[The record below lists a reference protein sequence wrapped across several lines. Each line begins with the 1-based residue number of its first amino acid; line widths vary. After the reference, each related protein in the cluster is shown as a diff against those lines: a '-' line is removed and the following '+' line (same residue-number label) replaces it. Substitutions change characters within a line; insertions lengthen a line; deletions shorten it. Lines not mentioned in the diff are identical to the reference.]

1 MLILLPILAFIALF
15 LHLLSRGE
23 GGGQSGSWQRIFL
36 LSAAV
41 WGGTLTVVTEGL
53 SLFSAINQLWLAGTW
68 LIILAGICW
77 LGWGAGSLGASV
89 RILKAYRVEFSLAE
103 RLILAAIAVI
113 RLVFLFI

>member
-53 SLFSAINQLWLAGTW
+53 SLFSAINQLWLAVTW

-77 LGWGAGSLGASV
+77 LGWRTGSIGASV
-89 RILKAYRVEFSLAE
+89 GILQAHSVGFHLAGKT
-103 RLILAAIAVI
+103 IS
-113 RLVFLFI
+113 